1 MGKKSNLK
9 SKIDWEEEVPVQDC
23 FLPFTTK
30 KCWVF
35 AEELSKDLFPG
46 SCDWYAILEVK
57 QAMHWNSL
65 HCHGLPLAAAGTWW
79 FSELALR
86 DKHQV
91 RAYDPI
97 YADIPAGDNTEEK

>member
-1 MGKKSNLK
+1 M
-9 SKIDWEEEVPVQDC
+9 EE
-23 FLPFTTK
+23 
-30 KCWVF
+30 
-35 AEELSKDLFPG
+35 
-46 SCDWYAILEVK
+46 
-57 QAMHWNSL
+57 
-65 HCHGLPLAAAGTWW
+65 LPLAAAGTWW